1 MTTTATRRKIAS
13 RPTPP
18 SLRRLFLVDF
28 LDLPA
33 ATGVPGARWERF
45 QIAHLDDPGTF
56 RAENKSRQIAW
67 SWLSAAEA
75 VADALADLYGEPPR
89 DSIFVSINQTEAAEK
104 VRYARH
110 IYESLAANPELA
122 GKLPPLVRD
131 SVLSVE
137 FANGARLDSLPARP
151 PRGRAR
157 ANVYIDEF
165 AHIREDEA
173 IYTAALPII
182 SKGGRLRIGSSPFG
196 ASGRF
201 WEIMTE
207 AIRQYPGY
215 RRRITP
221 WWETYSFCTAPA
233 AARVQARRLDT
244 GARVAMYGNDRIKAI
259 YANMPIEDFQQEY
272 ECAFVDESR
281 SFFAWEEIRSVTHAE
296 LYSESTTTRGAA
308 IDGALQAIR
317 NLAAAIRRGHAEP
330 VMSAGFDVGR
340 TRNTSELVIA
350 GMTTAGDYPIR
361 AVLTLDAT
369 PYDAQ
374 RDVLSA
380 ALAEL
385 PILRLWIDRNGIG
398 SQIAE
403 EMEAHAPAVA
413 QGAQFTVTSK
423 QLWATTAKRLIQQGR
438 VKLPAQRDLAY
449 QLHSIKRLI
458 GAGRQSIFDTESNE
472 KHHADKAWALFL
484 ALAAAEAG
492 HTAPDPAALSGL
504 FDYV

>member
-1 MTTTATRRKIAS
+1 MTTTTRRRL
-13 RPTPP
+13 RPPPP

-33 ATGVPGARWERF
+33 ATSVTGARWERF
-45 QIAHLDDPGTF
+45 QIAHLDDSGTF

-67 SWLSAAEA
+67 SWLTAAEA

-110 IYESLAANPELA
+110 IYETLAANPELA

-131 SVLSVE
+131 SVLSME

-165 AHIREDEA
+165 AHIRDDEA

-215 RRRITP
+215 HRSVTP
-221 WWETYSFCTAPA
+221 WWATYSFCVNPV
-233 AARVQARRLDT
+233 AARRSAPHLDT
-244 GARVAMYGNDRIKAI
+244 SARVATFGNERIAAI
-259 YANMPIEDFQQEY
+259 FANMPIEDFQQEY
-272 ECAFVDESR
+272 ECVFVDESR
-281 SFFAWEEIRSVTHAE
+281 SFFSWEEIRSATHAD
-296 LYSESTTTRGAA
+296 LYAEIVITRGVAIGAA
-308 IDGALQAIR
+308 LTAIR
-317 NLAAAIRRGHAEP
+317 QLAAACRRGHAEQ
-330 VMSAGFDVGR
+330 VMCAGFDVGR

-361 AVLTLDAT
+361 AVITLDAT

-374 RDVLSA
+374 RDVLTA

-403 EMEAHAPAVA
+403 EMEAHAPAIA
-413 QGAQFTVTSK
+413 MGAQFTVTSK
-423 QLWATTAKRLIQQGR
+423 QLWATTAKRLIQQNR

-449 QLHSIKRLI
+449 QMHSIKRLL

-492 HTAPDPAALSGL
+492 RSAPDPAALAAM
-504 FDYV
+504 FEHV